1 VTGGGIRGTAYPGAT
16 VTVRAS
22 NGSGCAFPAD
32 STGAWG
38 CVLAPATS
46 GRFTVTATQRGPS
59 SFPAQDSEPGPD
71 VPVTVDT
78 TPPGA
83 PTITTP
89 GATSI
94 PSGDPLT
101 FGGAGEAGA
110 TVTVYA
116 SNDSGSS
123 MVCTATVQGAAWS
136 CVGSMPPGA
145 YLVGALQTDAA
156 GNVSAGGNTVSI
168 QFTAPR
174 PDPQAKPAPP
184 SKRPTAAPSPAV
196 PVPPGTTPSPGPSG
210 PSGGARLPGMPG
222 WMGTPFTTAS
232 APDVTAEAFPG
243 WLRSLVLAVAAL
255 LLLALPARLLA
266 TTIGRNRADRG
277 DRRRAGLFGRN
288 RSTAEIRDAEAGLTT
303 RHASTAA
310 HVAGSPGG
318 AGGSSTDPGAASAAS
333 LTRWSIGAAFAA
345 AAALVTLSSPV
356 GDAAAY
362 VRVIIAIAL
371 GLVAVNA
378 AWVGIARWAAP
389 HLAGHPA
396 RIVFRPGLLVI
407 VGAAAVGSRVF
418 GLQPALLF
426 GLLLGVVVAESA
438 GRIARGRLA
447 AIQVAAIAALGVLA
461 WLTVGLLP
469 EPAGVGSAF
478 AVELAN
484 AISLVGLG
492 SAAVSLLPVGGL
504 AGRAVFQWSRSVW
517 IGLSLIVYTL
527 LFALLLPVASLVE
540 TGRSSVALIL
550 AAVGFAALSVCV
562 WLWERY
568 VEPARQ

>member
-1 VTGGGIRGTAYPGAT
+1 M
-16 VTVRAS
+16 
-22 NGSGCAFPAD
+22 
-32 STGAWG
+32 
-38 CVLAPATS
+38 
-46 GRFTVTATQRGPS
+46 PS
-59 SFPAQDSEPGPD
+59 
-71 VPVTVDT
+71 
-78 TPPGA
+78 
-83 PTITTP
+83 
-89 GATSI
+89 
-94 PSGDPLT
+94 
-101 FGGAGEAGA
+101 
-110 TVTVYA
+110 
-116 SNDSGSS
+116 
-123 MVCTATVQGAAWS
+123 
-136 CVGSMPPGA
+136 
-145 YLVGALQTDAA
+145 
-156 GNVSAGGNTVSI
+156 
-168 QFTAPR
+168 
-174 PDPQAKPAPP
+174 
-184 SKRPTAAPSPAV
+184 
-196 PVPPGTTPSPGPSG
+196 
-210 PSGGARLPGMPG
+210 

-232 APDVTAEAFPG
+232 APDVTAGAFPG

-266 TTIGRNRADRG
+266 TTIGRNRPDRG

-288 RSTAEIRDAEAGLTT
+288 RSTAEIRDAEARLPT
-303 RHASTAA
+303 RRASAPA
-310 HVAGSPGG
+310 HVAGRARS
-318 AGGSSTDPGAASAAS
+318 ASADPGAASAAS
-333 LTRWSIGAAFAA
+333 VTRWSIGAAFAA

-362 VRVIIAIAL
+362 VRVIIAIAI
-371 GLVAVNA
+371 GLVSVNA

-396 RIVFRPGLLVI
+396 QIVFRPWLLVI
-407 VGAAAVGSRVF
+407 VGAAAVGSRVV

-426 GLLLGVVVAESA
+426 GLLIGVVLAENA
-438 GRIARGRLA
+438 GRIARGRVA

-469 EPAGVGSAF
+469 EPSGIGSAF

>member
-1 VTGGGIRGTAYPGAT
+1 
-16 VTVRAS
+16 
-22 NGSGCAFPAD
+22 
-32 STGAWG
+32 
-38 CVLAPATS
+38 
-46 GRFTVTATQRGPS
+46 
-59 SFPAQDSEPGPD
+59 
-71 VPVTVDT
+71 
-78 TPPGA
+78 
-83 PTITTP
+83 
-89 GATSI
+89 
-94 PSGDPLT
+94 
-101 FGGAGEAGA
+101 
-110 TVTVYA
+110 
-116 SNDSGSS
+116 
-123 MVCTATVQGAAWS
+123 
-136 CVGSMPPGA
+136 
-145 YLVGALQTDAA
+145 
-156 GNVSAGGNTVSI
+156 
-168 QFTAPR
+168 
-174 PDPQAKPAPP
+174 
-184 SKRPTAAPSPAV
+184 
-196 PVPPGTTPSPGPSG
+196 
-210 PSGGARLPGMPG
+210 
-222 WMGTPFTTAS
+222 
-232 APDVTAEAFPG
+232 
-243 WLRSLVLAVAAL
+243 
-255 LLLALPARLLA
+255 
-266 TTIGRNRADRG
+266 
-277 DRRRAGLFGRN
+277 
-288 RSTAEIRDAEAGLTT
+288 
-303 RHASTAA
+303 
-310 HVAGSPGG
+310 
-318 AGGSSTDPGAASAAS
+318 
-333 LTRWSIGAAFAA
+333 
-345 AAALVTLSSPV
+345 
-356 GDAAAY
+356 

-396 RIVFRPGLLVI
+396 QIVFRPGLLVI